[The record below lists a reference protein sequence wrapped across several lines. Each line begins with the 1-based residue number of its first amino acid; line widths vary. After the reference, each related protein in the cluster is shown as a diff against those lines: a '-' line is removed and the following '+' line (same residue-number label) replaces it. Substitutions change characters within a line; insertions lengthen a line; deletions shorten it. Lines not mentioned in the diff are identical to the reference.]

1 MISNQLPLINQEIS
15 NILHGTCD
23 FTVTLELKEESNNI
37 ELYIDYGDSRRKI
50 ETGSGMEKSISSLAL
65 RVALLNI
72 SSLSKTNMFI
82 IDEGFGVLDENSLEA
97 CNRFLISLKRFFK
110 NIILI
115 SHIDSVKDTVDNL
128 LEITSSGQNSKVIYE

>member
-1 MISNQLPLINQEIS
+1 MIEKI
-15 NILHGTCD
+15 
-23 FTVTLELKEESNNI
+23 KEESNNI
-37 ELYIDYGDSRRKI
+37 ELYIDYGDSSRKI

-72 SSLSKTNMFI
+72 SSLPKTNMFI
-82 IDEGFGVLDENSLEA
+82 IDEGFGVLDENNLEA

-128 LEITSSGQNSKVIYE
+128 LEITSSGANSKVVYE